1 MNPSVP
7 PLRLGILSAARI
19 ATEFAHGVATS
30 PAIELTAIAAR
41 DPARAQAF
49 ADAHGVAKVA
59 PDYEALLADADIEA
73 VYIPLSNDLHQPW
86 ALRALAAGKH
96 VLCEKPLTLGAAQVR
111 ELQAAARQ
119 HERVLMEAFP
129 YRFQAQTLELLRR
142 VRAGALGPLR
152 HVSGEFGVPLDRPG
166 NYRYDPAC
174 GGGALWDL
182 GVYPLSLIRA
192 LAGCQPLRVQALAH
206 EQGGVDHGLAASL
219 LWANGLTA
227 TLACRFDSFAHRQ
240 IRIHG
245 ERAGLS
251 CGFYNQ
257 VSEERAW
264 IDVLDQSDYRSRRE
278 TVPAGNGFRL
288 EAEAFAARVRGA
300 PASPLWPTDA
310 ETHDTIALVE
320 ALQRSAREGRAVEVP
335 VEAGCHRG

>member
-1 MNPSVP
+1 MTAA
-7 PLRLGILSAARI
+7 LRLGILGAARI
-19 ATEFAHGVATS
+19 AHEFARGVAAS
-30 PAIELTAIAAR
+30 PAIELVAIAAR

-49 ADAHGVAKVA
+49 AAAHGVAKVA
-59 PDYEALLADADIEA
+59 PDYEALLADPGIEA

-119 HERVLMEAFP
+119 AGRVLMEAFP
-129 YRFQAQTLELLRR
+129 YRFQPQTLELLRR

-152 HVSGEFGVPLDRPG
+152 HVAGEFGVPLDLPG

-182 GVYPLSLIRA
+182 GVYPLSLMRA
-192 LAGCQPLRVQALAH
+192 LAGRQPLRVQALAH

-219 LWANGLTA
+219 LWADGLTA
-227 TLACRFDSFAHRQ
+227 TLACRFDSSPHRQ
-240 IRIHG
+240 VRIHG
-245 ERAGLS
+245 ARAGLS
-251 CGFYNQ
+251 CGFYNH
-257 VSEERAW
+257 VSADRAW
-264 IDVLDQSDYRSRRE
+264 IEVIDQGDYLGRRE
-278 TVPAGNGFRL
+278 SVPPGDGFRL
-288 EAEAFAARVRGA
+288 EAEAFAARVRGV
-300 PASPLWPTDA
+300 PADPLWPTEA

-320 ALQRSAREGRAVEVP
+320 ALLRSVREGRAVEL
-335 VEAGCHRG
+335 AAC